1 MKMLLSLIPK
11 IYTMLKS
18 ENVVISDSEDIYD
31 VKE

>member
-1 MKMLLSLIPK
+1 MLLSLIPK

-18 ENVVISDSEDIYD
+18 ENVAISDSEDIYD

>member
-11 IYTMLKS
+11 IYTMLKN

>member
-1 MKMLLSLIPK
+1 MLLSLIPK
-11 IYTMLKS
+11 IYTMLKN